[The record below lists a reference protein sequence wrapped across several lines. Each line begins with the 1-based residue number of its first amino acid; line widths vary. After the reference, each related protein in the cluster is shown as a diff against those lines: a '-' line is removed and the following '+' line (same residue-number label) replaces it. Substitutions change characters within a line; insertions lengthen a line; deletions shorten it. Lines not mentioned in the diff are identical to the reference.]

1 MAITKEMQ
9 RELANAARAA
19 NRRLERASQGQLD
32 ALEHNIKNYHTRT
45 NAAGEMRFS
54 QSKASTEAE
63 YRQRMSELNK
73 FMNAKTSTRKGWE
86 NVRRDSLSK
95 ANDKLSEM
103 GYDVTDE
110 ELAQIAKETGGHNAA
125 FYRAL
130 ENVTAEKMAM
140 YEDEEDDFGDIDEF
154 IELNEK
160 QLNDIIYQRR
170 SDQQAAEQLIKQ
182 RQNGSKKNVPT
193 GSKRRK

>member
-9 RELANAARAA
+9 RELASAARAA
-19 NRRLERASQGQLD
+19 NRRLERATQGQLD

-45 NAAGEMRFS
+45 NDEGELRFS
-54 QSKASTEAE
+54 QGKAKSESE
-63 YRQRMSELNK
+63 YRQRMDELNK

-86 NVRRDSLSK
+86 NVRRESISK

-130 ENVTAEKMAM
+130 ENVTAAKMDM
-140 YEDEEDDFGDIDEF
+140 YDDYEDEFDDIDDF
-154 IELNEK
+154 IELNEQ
-160 QLNDIIYQRR
+160 QLNELIYERR

-182 RQNGSKKNVPT
+182 RQKGRKKNVPS